1 MMAIFQLVDKD
12 NTMLKIPLSGVSEDC
27 DMKELKENLIETM
40 KNFKGIG
47 LSANQV
53 GIMERVFVMYDNFS
67 ERSIMAC
74 FNPQIVG
81 ESEETTYEEEGCL
94 SYPGLFVKIRRPRA
108 VNVEFEDENG
118 TKQEQTLDGLE
129 SRVFQHEHDHM
140 EGTTFIQKANR
151 VALDM
156 AKKKKAKNEKSWKK
170 LLDKS
175 KMA

>member
-1 MMAIFQLVDKD
+1 MSIFQLVDKD

-27 DMKELKENLIETM
+27 DRKELKENLIETM

-81 ESEETTYEEEGCL
+81 ESKETTFEEEGCL
-94 SYPGLFVKIRRPRA
+94 SYPGLFVKIRRPESVR
-108 VNVEFEDENG
+108 VEYEDENG
-118 TKQEQTLDGLE
+118 TKHEQTLVGLE
-129 SRVFQHEHDHM
+129 GRVFQHEFDHM
-140 EGTTFIQKANR
+140 EGSNFTKRASR

-156 AKKKKAKNEKSWKK
+156 AKKRRKKMIKK
-170 LLDKS
+170 YLDK
-175 KMA
+175 ATQP